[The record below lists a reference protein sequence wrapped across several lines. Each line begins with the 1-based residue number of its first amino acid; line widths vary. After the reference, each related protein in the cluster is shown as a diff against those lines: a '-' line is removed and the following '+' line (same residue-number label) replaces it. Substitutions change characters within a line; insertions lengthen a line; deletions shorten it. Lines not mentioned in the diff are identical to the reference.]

1 MILVLIPD
9 LVGTNLV
16 DVNFLK
22 ILSLL
27 VQYPGKV
34 DDFIGNIFQQTSIKE
49 LQCTMLLCFMK

>member
-1 MILVLIPD
+1 MFLVLISD
-9 LVGTNLV
+9 LVGSNLV
-16 DVNFLK
+16 DLNFLM

-49 LQCTMLLCFMK
+49 LQCTMLPCFMK